1 MAASL
6 EFWFEFAS
14 TYSYV
19 GALRIEEECRAA
31 GVPLVWKP
39 FLLGPLFT
47 AQLGIKDSPFNVNPL
62 RGRYM
67 WRDLERLC
75 AKHGLPWRR
84 PGVFPRGSVL
94 VSRVACA
101 AEGQPWHGDFI
112 RAVFRANFAED
123 RDISQPSVVAELLGG
138 LGVDAERVL
147 AAAVTEENK
156 ARLRANTDRAS
167 ELGIFGAPNCVVGGE
182 LFFGQDR
189 IADAIAWA
197 LDGSSRRG

>member
-1 MAASL
+1 MAAPL
-6 EFWFEFAS
+6 EFWFEFGS

-47 AQLGIKDSPFNVNPL
+47 AQLGIKDSPFNVNPI

-75 AKHGLPWRR
+75 AKHGLPWKR
-84 PGVFPRGSVL
+84 PSAFPRGSVL
-94 VSRVACA
+94 PLRVACA
-101 AEGQPWHGDFI
+101 GEGQPWLGDFI

-123 RDISQPSVVAELLGG
+123 RDISQPEVLAEVLRG
-138 LGVDAERVL
+138 LGVDAEKVL
-147 AAAVTEENK
+147 ASAVTDENK
-156 ARLRANTDRAS
+156 ARLRANTDAAS
-167 ELGIFGAPNCVVGGE
+167 ALGIFGAPDCVVRGE
-182 LFFGQDR
+182 LFWGQDR

-197 LDGSSRRG
+197 RT